1 MVRWHAIG
9 PMRWVPLTSGNS
21 LAHDCFEYWCL
32 KDSSNI
38 ERNFFICSYL
48 LFTGGTT
55 FRPWHFDL
63 EASETAG
70 DMLATL
76 LSGRKIWMFC
86 KMGRLSASLR
96 KVCGSLESKTAIADT
111 VTFWGPCQERN
122 VRRFCGVSLG
132 LARQSTCHM
141 GAAILLQLSVKKC
154 RPVWWLLMSEQ
165 ILIVQQR
172 STTVPTIWLT

>member
-1 MVRWHAIG
+1 MLER
-9 PMRWVPLTSGNS
+9 
-21 LAHDCFEYWCL
+21 
-32 KDSSNI
+32 SSNI

-48 LFTGGTT
+48 LFTGGTS

-111 VTFWGPCQERN
+111 VNFLRALSRTQRQKILWCEFGAGETVYMPYGCGHSVATFCEEMPSCMVTVD
-122 VRRFCGVSLG
+122 VRADLDR
-132 LARQSTCHM
+132 AT
-141 GAAILLQLSVKKC
+141 AINNSAHN
-154 RPVWWLLMSEQ
+154 
-165 ILIVQQR
+165 
-172 STTVPTIWLT
+172 LTDVGHRR

>member
-1 MVRWHAIG
+1 MLER
-9 PMRWVPLTSGNS
+9 
-21 LAHDCFEYWCL
+21 
-32 KDSSNI
+32 SSNI

-48 LFTGGTT
+48 LFTGGTS

-111 VTFWGPCQERN
+111 VNFLRALSRTQRQKILWCEFGAGETVYMPYGCGHSVATFCEEMPSVFRAA
-122 VRRFCGVSLG
+122 VS
-132 LARQSTCHM
+132 ASN
-141 GAAILLQLSVKKC
+141 
-154 RPVWWLLMSEQ
+154 
-165 ILIVQQR
+165 
-172 STTVPTIWLT
+172 